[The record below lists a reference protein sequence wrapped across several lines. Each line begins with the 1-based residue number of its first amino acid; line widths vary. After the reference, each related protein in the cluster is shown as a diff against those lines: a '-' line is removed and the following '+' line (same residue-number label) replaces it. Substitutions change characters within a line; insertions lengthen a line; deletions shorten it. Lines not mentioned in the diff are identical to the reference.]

1 MVTASSGH
9 SSEKKKREKDR
20 QTDRRKSWEGWQLR
34 RKPAGS
40 PAAKETFQKDAIR
53 H

>member
-1 MVTASSGH
+1 VVIRL
-9 SSEKKKREKDR
+9 KKRKEKRIDR
-20 QTDRRKSWEGWQLR
+20 QIEEKSWEGWQLR